1 MAQNPQ
7 LERAKQGDPEAIA
20 ALMQRSLEAKGISVR
35 AESDGSEALLVTLE
49 GPQAVNRDA
58 LVSFIQKGMMQL
70 GIRTLSTVKVE
81 WQERGSFLTEWTAEI
96 PLDGSAAS
104 TFDSVPL
111 SDMGPASGGATLEDV
126 DDGALDDGDEDFEDE
141 GDLDMDV
148 HGDDLGDEDDGAVGD
163 GDAKGTKKDK
173 KKGKDKEK
181 KSSSTPLLLLL
192 LIAAILGGLW
202 YLYREGRLDAYIA
215 QLPESVQGPIRQYLP
230 PVSEAGMTGEE
241 AVPVDPA
248 ASPSPAAPAESPVAE
263 APAETPAETPA
274 EAPAVSPSPVA
285 PVESPAAEAPAEA
298 PAASP
303 SPVAPAESPAAGAPA
318 ASPSPAAPAQSF
330 ATAVRS
336 AIQASQAAQTAQTA
350 QEWSAVAQAWQA
362 AIAGMQAVPEGDVNY
377 AVARD
382 RIPTYERNRRYAET
396 NAANAAQ

>member
-35 AESDGSEALLVTLE
+35 AESDGSETLLVTLE

-111 SDMGPASGGATLEDV
+111 SDMGPASGGASLEDV
-126 DDGALDDGDEDFEDE
+126 DDGALEDEEFDDEADAGMYGDEDLEE
-141 GDLDMDV
+141 
-148 HGDDLGDEDDGAVGD
+148 EDGAVGETD
-163 GDAKGTKKDK
+163 GKAAKKDK

-181 KSSSTPLLLLL
+181 KSSSSTPLLLLL

-241 AVPVDPA
+241 PVPVDPA
-248 ASPSPAAPAESPVAE
+248 ASPSPE
-263 APAETPAETPA
+263 APA
-274 EAPAVSPSPVA
+274 
-285 PVESPAAEAPAEA
+285 AEA

-303 SPVAPAESPAAGAPA
+303 SPEAPAAEAPAASPSPEAPVAEAPVAEAPAASPSPEAPAAEAPAASPSPEAPA
-318 ASPSPAAPAQSF
+318 ASPSPAGPAQSF

-336 AIQASQAAQTAQTA
+336 ATQAAQAAQTAQTA

-382 RIPTYERNRRYAET
+382 RIPTYERNQRYAET

>member
-7 LERAKQGDPEAIA
+7 LERAKQGDPDAIA

-35 AESDGSEALLVTLE
+35 AESDGSETLLVTLE

-70 GIRTLSTVKVE
+70 GISTLSTVKVE

-111 SDMGPASGGATLEDV
+111 SDMGPAGGGASLEDV
-126 DDGALDDGDEDFEDE
+126 DDGALEDEDFDDEADAGMHGDEDELE
-141 GDLDMDV
+141 
-148 HGDDLGDEDDGAVGD
+148 EEEDGAVGETD
-163 GDAKGTKKDK
+163 GKAAKKDK

-181 KSSSTPLLLLL
+181 KSSSSTPLLLLL

-202 YLYREGRLDAYIA
+202 YLYRDGRLDAYIA

-241 AVPVDPA
+241 PVPVDPA
-248 ASPSPAAPAESPVAE
+248 ASPSPAAPAAE
-263 APAETPAETPA
+263 
-274 EAPAVSPSPVA
+274 
-285 PVESPAAEAPAEA
+285 
-298 PAASP
+298 
-303 SPVAPAESPAAGAPA
+303 APAESPAAEAPA
-318 ASPSPAAPAQSF
+318 ASPSPAAPAESPAAEAPAASPSPEAPAESPAAEAPAASPSPAAPAASPSPAGPAQSF

-336 AIQASQAAQTAQTA
+336 ATQAAQAAQTAQTA

-377 AVARD
+377 EVARD

>member
-35 AESDGSEALLVTLE
+35 AESDGSETLLVTLE

-141 GDLDMDV
+141 GDLDMDA
-148 HGDDLGDEDDGAVGD
+148 HGDELEDEDDGAVGD

-173 KKGKDKEK
+173 KKGKDKDK
-181 KSSSTPLLLLL
+181 KSTSSTPLLLLL

-241 AVPVDPA
+241 PVPVDPA
-248 ASPSPAAPAESPVAE
+248 VSPSPAAPAAE
-263 APAETPAETPA
+263 
-274 EAPAVSPSPVA
+274 A
-285 PVESPAAEAPAEA
+285 PVESPAAEA

-303 SPVAPAESPAAGAPA
+303 SPVAPAESPAAEAPA
-318 ASPSPAAPAQSF
+318 ASPSPAAPVESPAAEAPAPVESPAASPSPAAPAAPAQSF

-336 AIQASQAAQTAQTA
+336 ATQASQAAQTARTA

-362 AIAGMQAVPEGDVNY
+362 AIAGMQAVPEGDANY